1 MYSTKAFSVTVLK
14 QDAPLSF
21 IPKESIYFIA
31 VPLAPKLF
39 WPQKKHLVS
48 ICKIN
53 EWIYWHTKL

>member
-39 WPQKKHLVS
+39 WPPKKHLVG

-53 EWIYWHTKL
+53 E